1 MPDPIGFQPTR
12 PNETPTIGFARIRQS
27 LMMRGNALRAINPD
41 RLGMAIDA
49 YRLGHIAPMARICE
63 SLAAR
68 DDTWVIAE
76 EKYKAAV
83 ARCAWEILPLEGHE
97 KDPAAL
103 EQAEALRKA
112 YASLTA
118 THALKG
124 DVKGGVRR
132 LVKQM
137 LEARALGW
145 SVHEI
150 TVAYHGL
157 EPHLTL
163 TQAPLWWF
171 EATTG
176 RLRYLPADYATYGE
190 PLLPGR
196 WLIHG
201 GAGIGVACAIAA
213 LFKRLSLEDWLIW
226 SERFGQPGIHGIT
239 SAVPESPEW
248 EQAVQALRAYS
259 ADWQVLTGEG
269 VRFEPITAGNAGA
282 IPYPKLVERMDRAIA
297 ALWRGADLS
306 TLSAGTGEG
315 SGASLQGDEADL
327 IEQDAC
333 AEISE
338 TLHTTLDRLIVDLL
352 QGPQA
357 PLLATFAL
365 TPQSRPDATR
375 EIAIDTHLVNHGAK
389 LSLRDALAR
398 YRRTEA
404 DPTDPDDRP
413 LTPPEGLA
421 PPLAPTAGPSPAR
434 QNLWNEGSAAPTEP
448 ARPVE
453 AEPTAA
459 LQSLAKALQLDLTPA
474 ADALQTLLKDPSP
487 QAAQALID
495 RLPQLLPQDPETAA
509 LLEEELA
516 AAFGDTLAAEP
527 SPSEPSR
534 PVAPRLR
541 DAPTVANSAH
551 EPIRG
556 GNPDN
561 RGQFSKTPG
570 SGQREGETKS
580 HRDEHGTH
588 DEAKLAAD
596 PRANRA
602 RAKSVITHLLAKKGG
617 TEPKALYRKDTGW
630 IGIDYGEPG
639 NPNNAYK
646 GGHGLAHIL
655 AKHPGAEKNLV
666 DVLQKGECYKHDIIK
681 SKLYLIQGNSVAV
694 LTKHRTGR
702 LLITDYEEVPDQQI
716 AHYKSA
722 GRYHAKGEN

>member
-1 MPDPIGFQPTR
+1 MRPPMPDPIGFQPTR

-132 LVKQM
+132 LIKQM

-150 TVAYHGL
+150 TVSYHGL

-375 EIAIDTHLVNHGAK
+375 EIAIDTHLVNLGAK

-398 YRRTEA
+398 YRRIEA

-434 QNLWNEGSAAPTEP
+434 QNLWNEGSAAPAEP
-448 ARPVE
+448 TRPVE

-474 ADALQTLLKDPSP
+474 ADALQALLKDPSP

-495 RLPQLLPQDPETAA
+495 RLPQLLPQDPEMAA
-509 LLEEELA
+509 ILEEELTKT
-516 AAFGDTLAAEP
+516 FGDTLAAEP
-527 SPSEPSR
+527 APPEPSR

-541 DAPTVANSAH
+541 DAPTVANSAEKCPDCGQWLNADGTCTECRGAEEAAAKGQNPDPVKVQTAEIGKGKAALKKCLEEQTDVYDALARGDLGTISFIYGDERRGIAH
-551 EPIRG
+551 FMHRKEALKHLPETLIRG
-556 GNPDN
+556 K
-561 RGQFSKTPG
+561 S
-570 SGQREGETKS
+570 SGPYEG
-580 HRDEHGTH
+580 G
-588 DEAKLAAD
+588 
-596 PRANRA
+596 
-602 RAKSVITHLLAKKGG
+602 
-617 TEPKALYRKDTGW
+617 RKCNLTYG
-630 IGIDYGEPG
+630 DYT
-639 NPNNAYK
+639 
-646 GGHGLAHIL
+646 
-655 AKHPGAEKNLV
+655 
-666 DVLQKGECYKHDIIK
+666 
-681 SKLYLIQGNSVAV
+681 AV
-694 LTKHRTGR
+694 LR
-702 LLITDYEEVPDQQI
+702 LQHDGKEDRWVVTAFRPQDQKEEGSP
-716 AHYKSA
+716 
-722 GRYHAKGEN
+722 R

>member
-226 SERFGQPGIHGIT
+226 SERFGQPGIHGVT

-297 ALWRGADLS
+297 TLWRGADLS

-375 EIAIDTHLVNHGAK
+375 EIAIDTHLVNLGAK

-434 QNLWNEGSAAPTEP
+434 QNLWNEGSAAPAEP

-459 LQSLAKALQLDLTPA
+459 LQSLAQALQADFTPA

-487 QAAQALID
+487 QAAQALIA
-495 RLPQLLPQDPETAA
+495 RLPQLLPQDPEMAA
-509 LLEEELA
+509 ILEEELTKTFA
-516 AAFGDTLAAEP
+516 DTLAAEP
-527 SPSEPSR
+527 APPEPSR

-570 SGQREGETKS
+570 AGQREGETKS

-655 AKHPGAEKNLV
+655 AKHPGAEKNLLE
-666 DVLQKGECYKHDIIK
+666 VLQKGECYKHDIIK

>member
-132 LVKQM
+132 LIKQM

-150 TVAYHGL
+150 TVSYHGL

-375 EIAIDTHLVNHGAK
+375 EIAIDTAN
-389 LSLRDALAR
+389 
-398 YRRTEA
+398 T
-404 DPTDPDDRP
+404 T
-413 LTPPEGLA
+413 
-421 PPLAPTAGPSPAR
+421 AR
-434 QNLWNEGSAAPTEP
+434 QN
-448 ARPVE
+448 RCRR
-453 AEPTAA
+453 TA
-459 LQSLAKALQLDLTPA
+459 
-474 ADALQTLLKDPSP
+474 
-487 QAAQALID
+487 
-495 RLPQLLPQDPETAA
+495 
-509 LLEEELA
+509 
-516 AAFGDTLAAEP
+516 
-527 SPSEPSR
+527 
-534 PVAPRLR
+534 
-541 DAPTVANSAH
+541 
-551 EPIRG
+551 
-556 GNPDN
+556 
-561 RGQFSKTPG
+561 
-570 SGQREGETKS
+570 
-580 HRDEHGTH
+580 
-588 DEAKLAAD
+588 
-596 PRANRA
+596 
-602 RAKSVITHLLAKKGG
+602 SVV
-617 TEPKALYRKDTGW
+617 
-630 IGIDYGEPG
+630 
-639 NPNNAYK
+639 PNNTRCIAIRPIT
-646 GGHGLAHIL
+646 GGSFMFTFDRI
-655 AKHPGAEKNLV
+655 PFTSME
-666 DVLQKGECYKHDIIK
+666 
-681 SKLYLIQGNSVAV
+681 NS
-694 LTKHRTGR
+694 LG
-702 LLITDYEEVPDQQI
+702 
-716 AHYKSA
+716 
-722 GRYHAKGEN
+722 

>member
-226 SERFGQPGIHGIT
+226 SERFGQPGIHGVT

-375 EIAIDTHLVNHGAK
+375 EIAIDTHLVNLGAK

-434 QNLWNEGSAAPTEP
+434 QNLWNEGSATPAEP

-487 QAAQALID
+487 QAAQALIA
-495 RLPQLLPQDPETAA
+495 RLPQLLPQDPEMAA
-509 LLEEELA
+509 ILEEELTKTFAGQLGQPEAPKGKEPLTQEEAQSLYEEIASQMDA
-516 AAFGDTLAAEP
+516 ANSEGECHAKDPANCPYHGTGKYAEGDAGQPKEHP
-527 SPSEPSR
+527 
-534 PVAPRLR
+534 APRKVTAEKGREILKSHPEVTDPKGQR
-541 DAPTVANSAH
+541 VRFGERLERHLADKPPEEQNRRLEKMDYALDAVRTT
-551 EPIRG
+551 EPILHPRG
-556 GNPDN
+556 MTDRNVYIKPTSEKSSVMVFVDN
-561 RGQFSKTPG
+561 NGEVQEVFDVFSKN
-570 SGQREGETKS
+570 TKDV
-580 HRDEHGTH
+580 R
-588 DEAKLAAD
+588 
-596 PRANRA
+596 
-602 RAKSVITHLLAKKGG
+602 KS
-617 TEPKALYRKDTGW
+617 
-630 IGIDYGEPG
+630 IG
-639 NPNNAYK
+639 
-646 GGHGLAHIL
+646 
-655 AKHPGAEKNLV
+655 
-666 DVLQKGECYKHDIIK
+666 
-681 SKLYLIQGNSVAV
+681 
-694 LTKHRTGR
+694 R
-702 LLITDYEEVPDQQI
+702 
-716 AHYKSA
+716 
-722 GRYHAKGEN
+722 